1 MKKYF
6 EKILTTI
13 LLGTSVLLALS
24 FWLNIRFNFNLLSAK
39 HWNEVAQL
47 QVSHTP
53 ISTAFYIS
61 LAVALFIFIAGLYM
75 IFRPRFRKIPQ
86 LTDSPKPT
94 TETTTNVSDT
104 KPAKTPQHTP
114 SISLQQ
120 PPKLNLPKNIAE
132 IAVRHHQDMEN
143 TTTIKPT
150 SEKGLVTVYDSTLA
164 EIFTE
169 NKYVVKPTLKIAN
182 FTSNLFAIG
191 KDEIA
196 WIGGVDC
203 DINVF
208 KQAIEKLHSIFTE
221 TLEDIPITIYPFILD
236 TKRIYDSDEN
246 IAVFHDI
253 EDLKNAI
260 SQNQNG
266 DISEEE
272 KENFDAYSEYI
283 DTIIQYAKNL

>member
-6 EKILTTI
+6 EKILTAI

-39 HWNEVAQL
+39 HWNELAQL

-53 ISTAFYIS
+53 ISITFYIS
-61 LAVALFIFIAGLYM
+61 LGIALFIFIAGLYM
-75 IFRPRFRKIPQ
+75 IFRPRFRKI
-86 LTDSPKPT
+86 SPAL
-94 TETTTNVSDT
+94 NVSKPKAEIQTTVLDT
-104 KPAKTPQHTP
+104 KPVETPQHMP
-114 SISLQQ
+114 STSLQQ

-132 IAVRHHQDMEN
+132 VAAQRYKN
-143 TTTIKPT
+143 TTNAPKAT
-150 SEKGLVTVYDSTLA
+150 SAPETERITVYDSALA

-169 NKYVVKPTLKIAN
+169 NKYVVKPALKIAN

-191 KDEIA
+191 KDEIV

-208 KQAIEKLHSIFTE
+208 KQAIDKLHSIFTD

-253 EDLKNAI
+253 EDLRNAI
-260 SQNQNG
+260 SQNPNG
-266 DISEEE
+266 IMPEEE
-272 KENFDAYSEYI
+272 EENFNAYSEYI